1 MDHASVM
8 LPPCSPAVIVTRRV
22 PSIPTDT
29 WHLTEVSDSHPVAS
43 HPVDPCRTWL
53 LYPTS
58 PNPTPCT
65 VMLLDPVP
73 AALLFIKVLT
83 TATSAETA
91 SVMLPMVDPTVI
103 TTLCD
108 P

>member
-1 MDHASVM
+1 
-8 LPPCSPAVIVTRRV
+8 
-22 PSIPTDT
+22 
-29 WHLTEVSDSHPVAS
+29 
-43 HPVDPCRTWL
+43 
-53 LYPTS
+53 
-58 PNPTPCT
+58 
-65 VMLLDPVP
+65 MLLDPVP

-108 P
+108 PRNAATG